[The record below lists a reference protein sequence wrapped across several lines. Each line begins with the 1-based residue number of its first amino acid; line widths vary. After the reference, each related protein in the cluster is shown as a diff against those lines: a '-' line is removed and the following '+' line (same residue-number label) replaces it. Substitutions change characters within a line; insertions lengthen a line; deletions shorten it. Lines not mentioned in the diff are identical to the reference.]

1 MATSDVPAL
10 TFAQAPAAPET
21 FNLLAY
27 GPPGSGKTTAA
38 ATLHPLGPILWV
50 NAEGAGALAYGRKVA
65 GNQNILEVRI
75 EQREGF
81 DTAATLREVIR
92 YVRGNETPRPATVVI
107 DTLGKLREALIRQ
120 FVVPGA
126 KNTLQQFG
134 EVAKILAG
142 TIQVLR
148 DEPVN
153 LVLLAHEHVEDAD
166 GERIVRPLI
175 GGALTDTIPGEVDV
189 MTYTSRVHGDDG
201 EQFLGQLV
209 DARGRRTK
217 DRSGALGP
225 FRPLDFAAWLAD
237 YRAALAAEDLGDI
250 PFDAEPKGDDTAQ
263 QELASA

>member
-1 MATSDVPAL
+1 MSDISNL
-10 TFAQAPAAPET
+10 IFAEAPAAPET

-38 ATLHPLGPILWV
+38 ASLHPLGPILWV
-50 NAEGAGALAYGRKVA
+50 NAEGPNALAYARKVA
-65 GNQNILEVRI
+65 GNHNILEVRI
-75 EQREGF
+75 EQRDGF
-81 DTAATLREVIR
+81 DTVTALREVIR
-92 YVRGNETPRPATVVI
+92 YVRSGQDPKPANVVV

-120 FVVPGA
+120 LVVPGA
-126 KNTLQQFG
+126 RNSLQQFG
-134 EVAKILAG
+134 EVAK
-142 TIQVLR
+142 TIGGFVQALR

-153 LVLLAHEHVEDAD
+153 LILLAHEHVEDAD

-189 MTYTSRVHGDDG
+189 MTYTQRVANDDG

-225 FRPLDFAAWLAD
+225 FRSLNFAEWLED
-237 YRAALAAEDLGDI
+237 YKAALAAGEPDTPLD
-250 PFDAEPKGDDTAQ
+250 PEPAEAGEPV
-263 QELASA
+263 QEQLAA